1 MYLINV
7 ALLAAFRPPTNLP
20 SLCLVAVVLD
30 VVAIEGATAKCNA
43 LLQRNL
49 AMVRAVILG
58 ITINC
63 SSAPATK
70 KKGRL
75 VERLRTHNETAGP
88 GRQTM

>member
-1 MYLINV
+1 MINV

-58 ITINC
+58 IAINC
-63 SSAPATK
+63 SSAPAIK
-70 KKGRL
+70 KRGGL
-75 VERLRTHNETAGP
+75 LNDFFHNETAGP
-88 GRQTM
+88 GRQTI